1 MAEAKQ
7 LNIFIRYSLI
17 TVGWLSV
24 VLGVIGIF
32 LPLLPTTPFL
42 LLAVSCF
49 AKSSTRFH
57 DWLLNQPQ
65 LGTYIHLYIDGKG
78 IPLKAKAY
86 ILIMLWFT
94 ISTSALFFVSAVIL
108 KILLLIIASGVT
120 IYIVRMPTLIIEG
133 NAVVTNKPSTL
144 DNQC

>member
-1 MAEAKQ
+1 MNEPKQ
-7 LNIFIRYSLI
+7 LNIVLRYCLI
-17 TVGWLSV
+17 IIGWTSV
-24 VLGVIGIF
+24 VLGVVGIF

-49 AKSSTRFH
+49 AKSSKRFH

-65 LGTYIHLYIDGKG
+65 LGPYIHLYLDGKG
-78 IPLKAKAY
+78 IPVKAKAY

-94 ISTSALFFVSAVIL
+94 ISTSALFFVDPVAIKLSLLGIASAV
-108 KILLLIIASGVT
+108 S
-120 IYIVRMPTLIIEG
+120 IYIIRMPTLEIQG
-133 NAVVTNKPSTL
+133 KTGTL